1 MNMTNKTETISD
13 GRRAGLIGIG
23 SGFLI
28 FQFVSFEIERLHWI
42 TYVMNV
48 LLVMLAY
55 GGLAIVFRRGKYE
68 SKEIEDA
75 LEDELVN
82 SNRNTAFKYGFYA
95 TIFVSALLSL
105 ITPFWQASGQVIA
118 RAILTVGVVTP
129 MFVFAY
135 LDRPR

>member
-1 MNMTNKTETISD
+1 MTEKIETISE
-13 GRRAGLIGIG
+13 GRRAGLIGFG
-23 SGFLI
+23 TAFLI
-28 FQFVSFEIERLHWI
+28 FQFVSFEIEGLQLVPYLI
-42 TYVMNV
+42 NV
-48 LLVMLAY
+48 WLVILAF
-55 GGLAIVFRRGKYE
+55 GGLSIVFRHGKYE
-68 SKEIEDA
+68 AKEIEDA

-105 ITPFWQASGQVIA
+105 ITPFWEFSGQIIA